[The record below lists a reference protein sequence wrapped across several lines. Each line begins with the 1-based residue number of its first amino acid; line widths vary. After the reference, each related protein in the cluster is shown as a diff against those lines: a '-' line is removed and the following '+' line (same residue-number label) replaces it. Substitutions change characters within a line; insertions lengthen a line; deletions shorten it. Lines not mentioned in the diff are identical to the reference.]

1 MVSWTQTV
9 NQSNSGV
16 VTLTIFSIKDM
27 TFKRRHRWIILL
39 VRLPLMASLVSK
51 LL

>member
-16 VTLTIFSIKDM
+16 DD
-27 TFKRRHRWIILL
+27 
-39 VRLPLMASLVSK
+39 SLQWRYGHIRQPGKQSVAVVESWLCK
-51 LL
+51 V